1 LNKWENIDDAAP
13 RSQPASEDDS
23 KAAPVVERK
32 EDPEEAK
39 MTVPELME
47 HEFKRIIGH
56 DSIKQQLRA
65 FYKKV
70 QLDQIRAAAGRG
82 GGKGSPP
89 LYHMI
94 FSGPPGT
101 GKTTMANVVAKLF
114 CKMKLTESDKVISS
128 TTIH

>member
-1 LNKWENIDDAAP
+1 
-13 RSQPASEDDS
+13 
-23 KAAPVVERK
+23 VERK

-56 DSIKQQLRA
+56 DNIKQQLRA

-82 GGKGSPP
+82 GKPSTT

-94 FSGPPGT
+94 FSGPPG
-101 GKTTMANVVAKLF
+101 M
-114 CKMKLTESDKVISS
+114 
-128 TTIH
+128 